1 MKENLSNDQIIKDH
15 YKVQAG
21 KHKDSATSTMED
33 LTTRQKEVNLI
44 QNFFRSPA
52 IKNNCKKVLEI
63 GCGNGYTLQHLSP
76 EFSNYSFCGLDFS
89 EDLLAIAKDRKL
101 STVTFEQGDVRK
113 LRFDNESFDV
123 VFTERCI
130 INLLSWEEQ
139 QQGLNEMHRVLKKGG
154 YLLFIES
161 FSEGYHNLNVARN
174 QMGLDSIPMPHHNLY
189 FDREAFE
196 AFASK
201 KFSILESKDL
211 GADSEQQVYRNFLSS
226 HYFVARVIHPL
237 LTKGDP
243 NIRNT
248 EFVKFFSFLAPSGCY
263 APIEAYI
270 LQKK

>member
-1 MKENLSNDQIIKDH
+1 MKENLSNDQIIKEH
-15 YKVQAG
+15 YKEQAG
-21 KHKDSATSTMED
+21 KHKGLASSTMED
-33 LTTRQKEVNLI
+33 LTTRQKEINLI

-52 IKNNCKKVLEI
+52 IKKSSKKILEI
-63 GCGNGYTLQHLSP
+63 GCGNGYTLNLLSP
-76 EFSNYSFCGLDFS
+76 EFSNYSFVGLDFS
-89 EDLLAIAKDRKL
+89 EDLLAIAKERKL
-101 STVTFEQGDVRK
+101 QGVTFEQGDVRK
-113 LRFDNESFDV
+113 LRFEDESFDV

-130 INLLSWEEQ
+130 INLLNWEEQ

-161 FSEGYHNLNVARN
+161 FSEGYDNLNVARN

-189 FDREAFE
+189 FERESFE
-196 AFASK
+196 TFVSK
-201 KFSILESKDL
+201 KFNILESNDL
-211 GADSEQQVYRNFLSS
+211 GADKDHPVHRNFLSS

-263 APIEAYI
+263 AAIEAYI